1 MKQKGGIKMEKE
13 KLTKEL
19 TEKVS
24 GGKDIQSQFKGIRE
38 SIESRRIN
46 VKCAKCGKEFKYF
59 DDGLMAMGIEG
70 AELFKL
76 DIKKRTC
83 PKCGHVNSE
92 KELGI

>member
-1 MKQKGGIKMEKE
+1 MEKE

-24 GGKDIQSQFKGIRE
+24 GGTDIQSRFKGVLE
-38 SIESRRIN
+38 SIESRKIN

-59 DDGLMAMGIEG
+59 EDGPMSMIAT
-70 AELFKL
+70 ELFKR
-76 DIKKRTC
+76 DIQKLTC
-83 PKCGHVNSE
+83 PKCGYVNSK